1 MNPETSSAAAGRKK
15 VSRAR
20 KGPTVKKRTAS
31 RLRSSAGVLTEH
43 PNRPAP
49 QRRPEP
55 DAAAITPID
64 TQELRRRWEN
74 ARSVVREAVGR
85 TEDHDPRIW
94 ERGVYQL
101 WLWLVV
107 ERLVVRR
114 DEIDV
119 GELSV
124 ISKML
129 YDQRKLSLD
138 EAKQQANADPA
149 QGNGAAPSARL
160 PEHFGEIVRQIY
172 GTNFQAGGARNDE
185 QSE

>member
-1 MNPETSSAAAGRKK
+1 MSPETSSVATGRKK

-20 KGPTVKKRTAS
+20 KGPAVKKRTTS
-31 RLRSSAGVLTEH
+31 RLQE
-43 PNRPAP
+43 P
-49 QRRPEP
+49 PEA
-55 DAAAITPID
+55 DAAAIAPTD
-64 TQELRRRWEN
+64 AHELRRRWEN
-74 ARSVVREAVGR
+74 ARTVIREAVGR
-85 TEDHDPRIW
+85 AEDHDPRIW

-114 DEIDV
+114 DELDV
-119 GELSV
+119 SELSV

-129 YDQRKLSLD
+129 HDQRKLSLD
-138 EAKQQANADPA
+138 EAKQQAKSHDE

-172 GTNFQAGGARNDE
+172 GTNFQD
-185 QSE
+185 SEPT